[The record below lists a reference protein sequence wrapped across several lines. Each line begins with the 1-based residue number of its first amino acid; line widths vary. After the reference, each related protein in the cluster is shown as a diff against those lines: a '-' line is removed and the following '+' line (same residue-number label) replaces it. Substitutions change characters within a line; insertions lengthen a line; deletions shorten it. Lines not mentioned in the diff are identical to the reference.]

1 MKLNMCGYEVEI
13 KAKREW
19 ENRFSKE
26 QTLYLLNHISL
37 ALQNAGELHNCQ
49 SDIDEGIE
57 IYEFIKNTGFYEN

>member
-37 ALQNAGELHNCQ
+37 A
-49 SDIDEGIE
+49 
-57 IYEFIKNTGFYEN
+57 